1 MTRLLHFRWL
11 LLIAVIA
18 VFALAVPSRASAEVV
33 KIVVDDMIHPI
44 SDEFIGRAIDQARE
58 EKASAVLIVLSTP
71 GGLVDSTRSI
81 VSKILASP
89 VPVIVYVAP
98 SGSRAASAGF
108 YILES
113 ADIAAMAPGT
123 NTGAAHP
130 VIMGEKMDPVMKEK
144 LENDT
149 AAFLRS
155 YASKRGRNAEVA
167 ETAVRESKSFTDQ
180 EALSQHLIDVV
191 ANSDADLLKQLEGRT
206 VTRFDG
212 SEVTLHLVNQPVR
225 ELPMSLK
232 QRILSFIMDPN
243 VAFALLAIGMLA
255 LYAEFNHPG
264 AVVPGVVGI
273 IFVLLAVFALNILP
287 TNYAALVLIFAAF
300 VLFALEAKF
309 QTHGVIGVGG
319 VAALTIGGLLLVDG
333 PIPAMRVRWLTAL
346 SVSLPLGAITVFLM
360 TMAIRARRNK
370 VMTGPQGLVGEIGVA
385 NTPLSPEGKVF
396 VHGEIWSA
404 VASVNINVGEQ
415 VRVSAVDG
423 LLLRVDPL
431 RATQPVRPVTASL

>member
-1 MTRLLHFRWL
+1 MTRLLHSRCL
-11 LLIAVIA
+11 LLIAI
-18 VFALAVPSRASAEVV
+18 FALALSSRASAEVV

-81 VSKILASP
+81 VSKILGSA

-191 ANSDADLLKQLEGRT
+191 ATSDADLLKQLDGRT

-212 SEVTLHLVNQPVR
+212 SKVTLHLANQPVR

-264 AVVPGVVGI
+264 AVLPGVVGI

-300 VLFALEAKF
+300 VLFGLEAKF

-385 NTPLSPEGKVF
+385 STPLAPEGKVF

-404 VASVNINVGEQ
+404 VASASITVGEQ

-423 LLLRVDPL
+423 LLLRVDPV
-431 RATQPVRPVTASL
+431 RATQTARPVTASL